1 MKVKN
6 IGGKIVNIGSVVILP
21 GETKPVPDS
30 YAGNAAVDC
39 LVEHKNIRLIQDE
52 EKEPPASQGQTG
64 EDKSGE
70 EEDGGGKK
78 PLSRM
83 NKAELVEE
91 CRKLNIEVSEED
103 TKDMLA
109 EKIRAATAE

>member
-1 MKVKN
+1 
-6 IGGKIVNIGSVVILP
+6 
-21 GETKPVPDS
+21 
-30 YAGNAAVDC
+30 
-39 LVEHKNIRLIQDE
+39 
-52 EKEPPASQGQTG
+52 
-64 EDKSGE
+64 
-70 EEDGGGKK
+70 
-78 PLSRM
+78 M